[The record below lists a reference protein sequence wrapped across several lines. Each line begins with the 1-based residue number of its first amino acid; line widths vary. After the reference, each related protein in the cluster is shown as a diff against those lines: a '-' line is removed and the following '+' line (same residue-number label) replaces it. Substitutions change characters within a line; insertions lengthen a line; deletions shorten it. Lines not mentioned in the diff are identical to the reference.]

1 MTKPLSINLRRFR
14 AMRNLTQAAAA
25 EKAGISRIAFR
36 DIETGKAEPRVA
48 TLEAIASAVGTD
60 VFTLIAKTPEPKT
73 LRFRAHS
80 TLSAQERAE
89 RQQMIVD
96 TLEWVADFNELE
108 GLLKERPKVRVEPAG
123 RRPSDIGRF
132 AESIRRDRFNISC
145 EDCVPNVCDVLEQGG
160 VKVRI
165 VQSHIKGLFGFSV
178 GSSDGGPAVAVN
190 TADTIPVERQI
201 FTAAHELG
209 HLILHQDS
217 FNPEVEKEDDQQE
230 KEADLFAS
238 HFLMPQDAFKAEWDR
253 NMGLHWVDRVL
264 KTKRT
269 FRVSWKT
276 VLYRLCELGQA
287 NQKTVF
293 WQFPAAFK
301 QRTGKALNYKREPE
315 LSAQASTHRPAEEPV
330 RLSAYDFYEDRFARL
345 VRQALI
351 KNEISVSRSAEM
363 LRMSIMDTRELL
375 AEWEAH
381 P

>member
-14 AMRNLTQAAAA
+14 TMRNLTQAAAA
-25 EKAGISRIAFR
+25 QKAGISRIAYR

-48 TLEAIASAVGTD
+48 TLEAIALALATD
-60 VFTLIAKTPEPKT
+60 VFALVAKTPEPKT

-80 TLSAQERAE
+80 TLTAQERAE
-89 RQQMIVD
+89 RQQLIVD

-108 GLLKERPKVRVEPAG
+108 DLLKERPKVRVEPAG
-123 RRPSDIGRF
+123 RKPTDIVRF
-132 AESIRRDRFNISC
+132 AESVRRDSFGISC
-145 EDCVPNVCDVLEQGG
+145 DDCVPNVCDVLEQGG

-178 GSSDGGPAVAVN
+178 GADDGGPAVAVN
-190 TADTIPVERQI
+190 TAGTIPVERQI

-209 HLILHQDS
+209 HLLLHQDS
-217 FNPEVEKEDDQQE
+217 FNPEVEKEDDRQE
-230 KEADLFAS
+230 REANCFAS
-238 HFLMPQDAFKAEWDR
+238 HFLMPQDSFRAEWDR
-253 NMGLHWVDRVL
+253 NAGLHWVDRVL

-287 NQKTVF
+287 DSKNVF
-293 WQFPAAFK
+293 WQFKIAYE
-301 QRTGKALNYKREPE
+301 QRSGKVLNYKKEPE
-315 LSAQASTHRPAEEPV
+315 QSRPASATQCAEEPV
-330 RLSAYDFYEDRFARL
+330 RLNKYDFYEDRFARL
-345 VRQALI
+345 VRQALV

-363 LRMSIMDTRELL
+363 LRMSIGETRELL

>member
-1 MTKPLSINLRRFR
+1 MNNSIAINLRRFR
-14 AMRNLTQAAAA
+14 TIRKMTQEKAAA
-25 EKAGISRIAFR
+25 KAGISRVAYR
-36 DIETGKAEPRVA
+36 AIETGKAEPRVA
-48 TLEAIASAVGTD
+48 TLDAIARALATD
-60 VFTLIAKTPEPKT
+60 VFALVAKTPEPKT

-80 TLSAQERAE
+80 TLTAQERAE
-89 RQQMIVD
+89 RQQLIVD

-108 GLLKERPKVRVEPAG
+108 DMLKERPKVRIEPAS
-123 RRPSDIGRF
+123 RKPADIARF
-132 AESIRRDRFNISC
+132 AESVRRDNFGISC

-178 GSSDGGPAVAVN
+178 GADDGGPAVAVN
-190 TADTIPVERQI
+190 AAEPIPVERQI

-209 HLILHQDS
+209 HLLLHQDS
-217 FNPEVEKEDDQQE
+217 FNPEVEKEDARQE
-230 KEADLFAS
+230 READLFAS

-269 FRVSWKT
+269 FRVSWMT
-276 VLYRLCELGQA
+276 VLYRLCETGLA
-287 NQKTVF
+287 DKRKIF
-293 WQFPAAFK
+293 WQFKTAFE
-301 QRTGKALNYKREPE
+301 QRTGGKLNYKREPE
-315 LSAQASTHRPAEEPV
+315 PLVPTSPRRPAEEPV
-330 RLSAYDFYEDRFARL
+330 RLNEYDFYEDRFALL

-363 LRMSIMDTRELL
+363 LRMSIGETRELL